1 MKKTLVLFLLLA
13 AVAAPL
19 RAAIVTNPS
28 SGVVNVGQ
36 SLAMYVTCSMGA
48 TCVLYWGDGASVVG
62 DVDYQFTITG
72 DTHSHIYR
80 NPGTFQMHF
89 HRYYSGTPVCP
100 LDEYRTIT
108 VLENRTLTLD
118 PAVPAADQMVTFTA
132 GNFITPTD
140 LAWDFGDGTRLSDQG
155 STVSH
160 AYAHAGVYTLRV
172 YDWNGNLKTTPVSL
186 TVNVTTPVRQIVYT
200 PELPRADE
208 EVLFQA
214 ANFRIGVIDWNFGDG
229 TPTQTYSAAVAHRYQ
244 NPGTFLV
251 SAIEHGYTN
260 LAPATRAVT
269 ILPDNRSLSLS
280 SHEVR
285 VSEELTVTAVNFRGP
300 LVQWDFGDGSTA
312 SAPVPVAA
320 APGVFPGPLVMTHAY
335 GRAGNYKITARDENG
350 NSAKT
355 FTAAVRVLG
364 ISDSVALEAAE
375 ITLDNG
381 KYYQVVPRNSRA
393 IRARLKLKMR
403 GTGIVSGYWIVDGQP
418 SYFFN
423 ETAYQGQVKTIPTPE
438 VPGLPTFDP
447 GMHTITLQL
456 TRPSIAVAVFPT
468 LRYFVLPY
476 ENIIALLGPNDGA
489 VLKEDEAASFS
500 WERALGGSR
509 YQIAFSGSLFP
520 LLRADADLAW
530 RECPEGTRYAPD
542 PETWRAIGRDRWTF
556 WKVRAVDSAG
566 AVVAESG
573 IREMKVIVPGAR
585 ISIRRISDMDGRDI
599 AAGPGEVAARA
610 DRLLVHGTLTYP
622 AAAEYLVLRVY
633 AGGELVDQL
642 LFRDVRQGEER
653 AFETSVAN
661 PEGGSRVSF
670 EVLKSSSPS
679 VLVGYE
685 ELRLRRE

>member
-1 MKKTLVLFLLLA
+1 MKKTLVLFFLLA
-13 AVAAPL
+13 AVVAPL
-19 RAAIVTNPS
+19 RSAIVTSPS

-36 SLAMYVTCSMGA
+36 SLGMYVTCSLA
-48 TCVLYWGDGASVVG
+48 SSCTLYWGDGTSVSG
-62 DVDYQFTITG
+62 IDSQFTG
-72 DTHSHIYR
+72 SFTHFHIYR

-89 HRYYSGTPVCP
+89 HRSYGGTPSCP
-100 LDEYRTIT
+100 LDEYKTIT
-108 VLENRTLTLD
+108 VLESRTLTLD
-118 PAVPAADQMVTFTA
+118 PALPAVGQTVTFSA

-155 STVSH
+155 SVVTH
-160 AYAHAGVYTLRV
+160 AYARAGAYTLRV
-172 YDWNGNLKTTPVSL
+172 YDWNGNLKTTPVST
-186 TVNVTTPVRQIVYT
+186 TVNVVIPVRQIVYT
-200 PELPRADE
+200 PELPRVDQ

-214 ANFRIGVIDWNFGDG
+214 ANFRIAAIDWNFGDG
-229 TPTQTYSAAVAHRYQ
+229 TLLANVSPAVAHRFQ
-244 NPGTFLV
+244 NPGTFTV

-260 LAPATRAVT
+260 IAPATRAIT

-280 SHEVR
+280 SPEVR
-285 VSEELTVTAVNFRGP
+285 VNEELTVTAVNFRGP

-312 SAPVPVAA
+312 TAPVPVAA
-320 APGVFPGPLVMTHAY
+320 RPGAFPGPLIMTHSYA
-335 GRAGNYKITARDENG
+335 RAGNYKITARDENG
-350 NSAKT
+350 ASAKT
-355 FTAAVRVLG
+355 FAAAVRVLG
-364 ISDSVALEAAE
+364 ISDSLALEIAE

-381 KYYQVVPRNSRA
+381 KYYQVVPRNSKAVRA
-393 IRARLKLKMR
+393 QLKMKMR

-423 ETAYQGQVKTIPTPE
+423 ETAYQGQVKTLPTPE

-456 TRPSIAVAVFPT
+456 TRPALDMAVFPT

-530 RECPEGTRYAPD
+530 HECPDQTRYAPD
-542 PETWRAIGRDRWTF
+542 AETWRAIGRDRWTY
-556 WKVRAVDSAG
+556 WQVRAVDSAG

-599 AAGPGEVAARA
+599 AAGPGEVASRA
-610 DRLLVHGTLTYP
+610 DRLLVHGTLAYP

-661 PEGGSRVSF
+661 PAGGSRVAF

>member
-1 MKKTLVLFLLLA
+1 MKKTLVLFFFLA
-13 AVAAPL
+13 ALVAPL
-19 RAAIVTNPS
+19 RAAIITSPS

-36 SLAMYVTCSMGA
+36 SLWVRLD
-48 TCVLYWGDGASVVG
+48 CVDYFSCLMIWGDGTSYSG
-62 DVDYQFTITG
+62 QDSDFYGGFNI
-72 DTHSHIYR
+72 SHTYR
-80 NPGTFQMHF
+80 NPGNFQMHLR
-89 HRYYSGTPVCP
+89 RYPTYTPYCAI
-100 LDEYRTIT
+100 DEYRTIT
-108 VLENRTLTLD
+108 VLENRTLALD
-118 PAVPAADQMVTFTA
+118 PALPAVGQTVTFSA

-155 STVSH
+155 SVVTH
-160 AYAHAGVYTLRV
+160 AYAQAGAYTLRV
-172 YDWNGNLKTTPVSL
+172 YDWNGNLKTTPVSM
-186 TVNVTTPVRQIVYT
+186 TVNVVIPVRQIVYT
-200 PELPRADE
+200 PELPRADQ

-214 ANFRIGVIDWNFGDG
+214 ANFRIAAIDWNFGDG
-229 TPTQTYSAAVAHRYQ
+229 TLLQNVSAAVAHRYQ
-244 NPGTFLV
+244 NPGTFTV

-260 LAPATRAVT
+260 IAPATRTIT

-280 SHEVR
+280 SPEVR

-312 SAPVPVAA
+312 STPVPVAA
-320 APGVFPGPLVMTHAY
+320 RPGAFPGPLVIRHVYA
-335 GRAGNYKITARDENG
+335 RAGNFKITARDENG
-350 NSAKT
+350 ASAKT
-355 FTAAVRVLG
+355 FAAAVRVLG
-364 ISDSVALEAAE
+364 ISDSLALEVAE

-381 KYYQVVPRNSRA
+381 KYYQVVPRNSKA
-393 IRARLKLKMR
+393 IRARLKMKMR

-456 TRPSIAVAVFPT
+456 TRPALDMAVFPT

-476 ENIIALLGPNDGA
+476 ENIIALLGPSDGA

-530 RECPEGTRYAPD
+530 RECPDQTRYAPD
-542 PETWRAIGRDRWTF
+542 AETWRAIGRDRWTY
-556 WKVRAVDSAG
+556 WKVRAVDGAG
-566 AVVAESG
+566 VVVAESG

-599 AAGPGEVAARA
+599 AAAAGEVTTRA

-622 AAAEYLVLRVY
+622 AAAEFLVLRVY

-661 PEGGSRVSF
+661 PEGGSRVAF

-685 ELRLRRE
+685 ELRLRRD

>member
-13 AVAAPL
+13 AAAAPL
-19 RAAIVTNPS
+19 RAAIVTSPS

-36 SLAMYVTCSMGA
+36 SLGMYVTCSMA
-48 TCVLYWGDGASVVG
+48 SSCILYWGDGASVSG
-62 DVDYQFTITG
+62 IDSQFAGTF
-72 DTHSHIYR
+72 THFHVYR
-80 NPGTFQMHF
+80 NPGTYQMHF
-89 HRYYSGTPVCP
+89 HRAYGGTPTCP
-100 LDEYRTIT
+100 LDEYKTIT
-108 VLENRTLTLD
+108 VLESRTLTLD
-118 PAVPAADQMVTFTA
+118 PAVPSAGQTVTFTA
-132 GNFITPTD
+132 GNFNTPAD
-140 LAWDFGDGTRLSDQG
+140 LAWDFGDGTRLSHQG
-155 STVSH
+155 ATITH
-160 AYAHAGVYTLRV
+160 AYAQAGAYTLRV
-172 YDWNGNLKTTPVSL
+172 YDWNSNLKTAPLSM
-186 TVNVTTPVRQIVYT
+186 TVNVVIPVRQIVYT
-200 PELPRADE
+200 PELPRADQ

-214 ANFRIGVIDWNFGDG
+214 ANFRIDAIDWNFGDG

-260 LAPATRAVT
+260 LAPATRMVT

-312 SAPVPVAA
+312 STPVPVAA
-320 APGVFPGPLVMTHAY
+320 RPGAFPGPLVIRHMYA
-335 GRAGNYKITARDENG
+335 RAGNYKITARDENG
-350 NSAKT
+350 ASAKT
-355 FTAAVRVLG
+355 FAAAVRVLG
-364 ISDSVALEAAE
+364 ISDSVALQVAE

-381 KYYQVVPRNSRA
+381 KYYQVVPRNSKA

-418 SYFFN
+418 SYFFS

-438 VPGLPTFDP
+438 IPGLPTFDP

-456 TRPSIAVAVFPT
+456 TRPALDVAVFPT

-489 VLKEDEAASFS
+489 VIKEDEAASFS

-509 YQIAFSGSLFP
+509 YQIAFSASLFP

-530 RECPEGTRYAPD
+530 RECPDQTRYAPD
-542 PETWRAIGRDRWTF
+542 AETWRAIERDRWTY

-566 AVVAESG
+566 VVVAESG
-573 IREMKVIVPGAR
+573 IRELKVIVPGAR
-585 ISIRRISDMDGRDI
+585 ISIHRISDMDGHDI

-622 AAAEYLVLRVY
+622 VAAEFLVLRVY

-661 PEGGSRVSF
+661 PEGGSRVAF

-685 ELRLRRE
+685 ELRLKRE